1 MSSPTSLP
9 LPALAAAAPL
19 DHVEA
24 ATIVREVLQRVMRG
38 ELPGVPSAHVI
49 RLSESGALN
58 VEGPIAA
65 DGSDVRRAV
74 HLLETLLSGPDSP
87 RRIPGALRLIVAR
100 GLGTLDLPPY
110 PSLATFAD
118 ALSRFAAIDPRECFH
133 RIVANRPGASVD
145 EPAGEPMVDVLAIT
159 VSDIRRARRA
169 TGVSLSE
176 IARRCDLPVHL
187 LRQLEWG
194 YLENWPPSHV
204 GRRLIVSYARAA
216 GLDERLVMEAVWP
229 LLAES
234 VLTRGSLA
242 LDESSAPRPVI
253 VVELAEVSE
262 TTPGALVRIGPVV
275 QRGSN
280 MRRVVAALT
289 IPALLAIGAAPA
301 FWRSAARRD
310 AQPPAPASE
319 ARTVEA
325 PPRPAPR
332 VPRETG
338 VVIATPTTFAAPVKT
353 GGVIVREPAP
363 RPRQATAMKSR
374 RSTPPAAAS
383 SRPSQARAKASR
395 DKGPRKWGVWV
406 LNKMGVRIVTTEEQ

>member
-1 MSSPTSLP
+1 MSSPISLP

-87 RRIPGALRLIVAR
+87 RRIPGALRLMVAR
-100 GLGTLDLPPY
+100 GLGTLDLPAY

-118 ALSRFAAIDPRECFH
+118 ALARFAAIDARECFH
-133 RIVANRPGASVD
+133 RIVANRPGASAD
-145 EPAGEPMVDVLAIT
+145 EPAAEPMVDVLAIT

-176 IARRCDLPVHL
+176 IARRSDLPVHL

-194 YLENWPPSHV
+194 YLQNWPPSHV

-242 LDESSAPRPVI
+242 LDESPAPCPVI
-253 VVELAEVSE
+253 VVEPAEVIE
-262 TTPGALVRIGPVV
+262 TTPGALVWIGPVM

-310 AQPPAPASE
+310 PQPPAPASE

-325 PPRPAPR
+325 PPLRPAPR
-332 VPRETG
+332 VPRETA
-338 VVIATPTTFAAPVKT
+338 VVIATPTTFAAPVRT

-363 RPRQATAMKSR
+363 RPPQPTGMKSR

-383 SRPSQARAKASR
+383 SRPQARAKASR
-395 DKGPRKWGVWV
+395 EKGPRKWGVWV